1 MRQLPHL
8 PHCGYGPGLLLCM
21 RTRLNPK
28 AISFAKENNHIV
40 NLFLFDL
47 KIIEYVC
54 LSIRLY
60 SYCFLDHKAY
70 SFIQI
75 MILILKSRVRD
86 IGLICVDIEMVN
98 QKMVYLLFY

>member
-1 MRQLPHL
+1 
-8 PHCGYGPGLLLCM
+8 M

-28 AISFAKENNHIV
+28 AISFAKENNHMV
-40 NLFLFDL
+40 NLLLFDL

-54 LSIRLY
+54 LSIQLY

-75 MILILKSRVRD
+75 MILKSRVRD
-86 IGLICVDIEMVN
+86 IGLICVDIKMVN
-98 QKMVYLLFY
+98 QKMFY